1 MINILLEGY
10 EINAPW
16 LYDDLKKYIL
26 PNQSIAVIAFSFR
39 DSEVKNL
46 KDWDSLYSKEKGV
59 YYNGIVG
66 GFTAYGISEDNIT
79 FVNYFKDTKES
90 AMQKIEKA
98 DILYFTGG
106 RPDRMMDRIKE
117 FDLTDVLRKHKGI
130 VMGYSAGAVIQLSEY
145 HLSPDKD
152 YKEFQYYDGLG
163 YLDDFYLEVHYEET
177 AVQNEAIQRVIAE
190 CGKTV
195 YATVLQSGAI
205 LVDNGNL
212 KLLGDVKVFDR
223 IMEKRYEFC
232 YERTNK

>member
-39 DSEVKNL
+39 DNEVKNS
-46 KDWDSLYSKEKGV
+46 KDWDSLYSKEKGI
-59 YYNGIVG
+59 YYNGIVD

-90 AMQKIEKA
+90 AVQKIEKA
-98 DILYFTGG
+98 DVLYFTGG
-106 RPDRMMDRIKE
+106 RPDRMMDRIEE

-130 VMGYSAGAVIQLSEY
+130 IMGYSAGAVIQLSEY
-145 HLSPDKD
+145 HLSPDKE

-177 AVQNEAIQRVIAE
+177 AVQNEAIQRVISE
-190 CGKTV
+190 RGKTV

-205 LVDNGNL
+205 LVDNVNL

-223 IMEKRYEFC
+223 QNYGEKI
-232 YERTNK
+232 

>member
-26 PNQSIAVIAFSFR
+26 PNQLIAVIAFSFR
-39 DSEVKNL
+39 DNEVKNL
-46 KDWDSLYSKEKGV
+46 KDWDSLYSKEKGI
-59 YYNGIVG
+59 YYNGIVD

-90 AMQKIEKA
+90 AVQKIQKA

-106 RPDRMMDRIKE
+106 RPDRMMDRIRE

-130 VMGYSAGAVIQLSEY
+130 IMGYSAGAVIQLSEY

-152 YKEFQYYDGLG
+152 YKKFQYYDGLG

-190 CGKTV
+190 RGKTV
-195 YATVLQSGAI
+195 YATAVQSGVI

-223 IMEKRYEFC
+223 QNYGEKI
-232 YERTNK
+232 

>member
-26 PNQSIAVIAFSFR
+26 PNQSIAVITFSFR
-39 DSEVKNL
+39 DSEVKNS
-46 KDWDSLYSKEKGV
+46 KDWDSLYSKGKGI

-90 AMQKIEKA
+90 AVQKIEKA

-130 VMGYSAGAVIQLSEY
+130 IMGYSAGAVIQLSEY

-163 YLDDFYLEVHYEET
+163 YLDDFYLEVHYENT
-177 AVQNEAIQRVIAE
+177 KVQNKAIYRVLSE
-190 CGKTV
+190 RGKTV
-195 YATVLQSGAI
+195 YATAFMAGAVV
-205 LVDNGNL
+205 VDNGNV
-212 KLLGDVKVFDR
+212 KLLGDVKVF
-223 IMEKRYEFC
+223 
-232 YERTNK
+232 NK

>member
-10 EINAPW
+10 DINADW

-26 PNQSIAVIAFSFR
+26 PNYSVAVVAFSFR
-39 DSEVKNL
+39 DSEVNNSADWNL
-46 KDWDSLYSKEKGV
+46 LYSKENGI

-66 GFTAYGISEDNIT
+66 GFTAYGILENNIT
-79 FVNYFKDTKES
+79 FVNYFEDTKES
-90 AMQKIEKA
+90 AKQKIEKA

-117 FDLTDVLRKHKGI
+117 FDLVDVLRKHNRI

-163 YLDDFYLEVHYEET
+163 YLNDFYLEVHYKNT
-177 AVQNEAIQRVIAE
+177 KVQNKAIHRVLAE
-190 CGKTV
+190 RCKTV
-195 YATVLQSGAI
+195 YVTALMSGAI
-205 LVDNGNL
+205 IVDNGNV
-212 KLLGDVKVFDR
+212 KLLRDVKTF
-223 IMEKRYEFC
+223 
-232 YERTNK
+232 NK

>member
-10 EINAPW
+10 EINSDY

-26 PNQSIAVIAFSFR
+26 SNYSVAVIAFSFR
-39 DSEVKNL
+39 DSEVKNSTEWNL
-46 KDWDSLYSKEKGV
+46 LYSKEKGI
-59 YYNGIVG
+59 YYRGIVS

-90 AMQKIEKA
+90 AVQKIQKA

-130 VMGYSAGAVIQLSEY
+130 IMGYSAGAVIQLSEY

-190 CGKTV
+190 RGKTV
-195 YATVLQSGAI
+195 YATAVQSGVI

-223 IMEKRYEFC
+223 
-232 YERTNK
+232 

>member
-10 EINAPW
+10 EINAHW

-39 DSEVKNL
+39 DNEVKNS
-46 KDWDSLYSKEKGV
+46 KDWDSLYSKEKGI
-59 YYNGIVG
+59 YYNGIVD

-90 AMQKIEKA
+90 AMQKIQKA

-117 FDLTDVLRKHKGI
+117 FDLADVLRKHKGI
-130 VMGYSAGAVIQLSEY
+130 IMGYSAGAVIQLSEY

-163 YLDDFYLEVHYEET
+163 YLDDFYLEFHYEET
-177 AVQNEAIQRVIAE
+177 AVQNDAIQRVIAE
-190 CGKTV
+190 RGKTV

-223 IMEKRYEFC
+223 
-232 YERTNK
+232 

>member
-10 EINAPW
+10 DIATPW
-16 LYDDLKKYIL
+16 LYKELKNYIM
-26 PNQSIAVIAFSFR
+26 PNHSVAVVAFSFR

-46 KDWDSLYSKEKGV
+46 KDWGSLYSKENGI

-79 FVNYFKDTKES
+79 FVNYFEDTKVS
-90 AMQKIEKA
+90 AKQKIEKA

-117 FDLTDVLRKHKGI
+117 FDLVDTLRKHKSI

-152 YKEFQYYDGLG
+152 YKEFHYYDGLG
-163 YLDDFYLEVHYEET
+163 YLDDFYLEVHYENRK
-177 AVQNEAIQRVIAE
+177 VQNKAIHRVLSE
-190 CGKTV
+190 RGKTV
-195 YATVLQSGAI
+195 YATSFMAGAVI
-205 LVDNGNL
+205 VDNGNV
-212 KLLGDVKVFDR
+212 KLLGDVKVF
-223 IMEKRYEFC
+223 
-232 YERTNK
+232 N

>member
-10 EINAPW
+10 EINAHW

-39 DSEVKNL
+39 DNEVKNL
-46 KDWDSLYSKEKGV
+46 KDWASLYSKEKGI
-59 YYNGIVG
+59 YYNGIVD

-90 AMQKIEKA
+90 AVQKIQKA

-117 FDLTDVLRKHKGI
+117 FDLADVLRKHKGI
-130 VMGYSAGAVIQLSEY
+130 IMGYSAGAVIQLSEY

-190 CGKTV
+190 RGKTV

-223 IMEKRYEFC
+223 
-232 YERTNK
+232 